1 MTREEKLAFMREA
14 LSEAKKCEKSGDV
27 PVGCVIVYDGRIVG
41 RGRNER
47 EARALSTAHAEIL
60 AIEDA
65 CRTLGRRKL
74 HGASLFVTLEPCPM
88 CAGAVLLSRIG
99 TVYIGAL
106 DFTTGACGSR
116 FNLFDWDMAPA
127 PKIEYGILKEECAE
141 ILSRFFENMR
151 KKSHS

>member
-65 CRTLGRRKL
+65 CRTLGMKSSRL
-74 HGASLFVTLEPCPM
+74 SSVSLSIQ
-88 CAGAVLLSRIG
+88 G
-99 TVYIGAL
+99 
-106 DFTTGACGSR
+106 
-116 FNLFDWDMAPA
+116 
-127 PKIEYGILKEECAE
+127 
-141 ILSRFFENMR
+141 
-151 KKSHS
+151 